1 MRRTIHM
8 LRKSL
13 ARVRLYFRAARN
25 WASRC
30 VIPCKNKQ
38 PQCHHHCRSQNQIQ
52 YQHQCNQEENG
63 EHEDFIEGIGD
74 DTLDDIVNHYFDD
87 TEICTPR
94 AQFTQIFE
102 DDTTVLC
109 STEMQCENEKEFRCK
124 VFLSVNS
131 VVDSSSTDD
140 RPVRSKTDYSSESG
154 SETETDRK
162 SISLEMSTMFIDFND
177 SFDFGY
183 LLMADICPFK
193 SSKDLQIVLDLESD
207 ALSRGMI
214 M

>member
-25 WASRC
+25 WASRR
-30 VIPCKNKQ
+30 VIPCKDKQ
-38 PQCHHHCRSQNQIQ
+38 PQCHHHYQFQ
-52 YQHQCNQEENG
+52 YQYQCNQEENG

-74 DTLDDIVNHYFDD
+74 DTLDDIVNHYFD
-87 TEICTPR
+87 TEICTPK
-94 AQFTQIFE
+94 AQFTPIFE

-109 STEMQCENEKEFRCK
+109 STEMQCENQKDLRCK

-131 VVDSSSTDD
+131 VVDTMSTDD
-140 RPVRSKTDYSSESG
+140 GPVRSKTDYRSESG
-154 SETETDRK
+154 SETRTDRQTM
-162 SISLEMSTMFIDFND
+162 SLEMSTMFIDFND
-177 SFDFGY
+177 SSDFGY

-193 SSKDLQIVLDLESD
+193 SSKDLQIVLDLESH
-207 ALSRGMI
+207 ALGRGMI